1 MFLVGGLLI
10 FVVEQYIKP
19 TLEGSIEAMDM
30 MKTKFDIALVMEK
43 LLKLS
48 IPNTYAWLLMFYFY
62 FHLWLNFLAEI
73 TRFGDRLFYKDW
85 WNSRTIENYWRCWNV
100 PVHNWM
106 LRHLYHPLIRAGAPK
121 MAGTLAVFFFSA
133 VFHEYIIST
142 PFRMYTMHVFI
153 GMMAQAPLIFITK
166 LIDKTFDNS
175 FVGNAIFWSAF
186 CVVGQPMGIILVNYD
201 LFKWAKM
208 SSS

>member
-1 MFLVGGLLI
+1 
-10 FVVEQYIKP
+10 
-19 TLEGSIEAMDM
+19 
-30 MKTKFDIALVMEK
+30 
-43 LLKLS
+43 
-48 IPNTYAWLLMFYFY
+48 
-62 FHLWLNFLAEI
+62 
-73 TRFGDRLFYKDW
+73 
-85 WNSRTIENYWRCWNV
+85 
-100 PVHNWM
+100 
-106 LRHLYHPLIRAGAPK
+106 

-201 LFKWAKM
+201 LFKWTRM